1 MLKCHAATSVLRA
14 SPLNWALCTLRKVV
28 SNSKGLR
35 VIDHFEIKVTAFE
48 ECREFYKIALEP
60 LGIELK
66 WCDES
71 AAGFGLLNEAKVR
84 FLIEKGVSK
93 SKCHVA
99 FSASSKRQVAAFYD
113 AGLSVGGLCNGKP
126 DLRKH
131 YSPNYYAAFLIDPE
145 GNNVEAV
152 VYI

>member
-1 MLKCHAATSVLRA
+1 M
-14 SPLNWALCTLRKVV
+14 
-28 SNSKGLR
+28 
-35 VIDHFEIKVTAFE
+35 IDHFEIKVTAFE
-48 ECREFYKIALEP
+48 ECREFYRIALEP
-60 LGIELK
+60 FGIELK

-71 AAGFGLLNEAKVR
+71 AAGFGLLKEAKVR

-99 FSASSKRQVAAFYD
+99 FSASSQRQVAAFYD